1 MTSLMNMFD
10 YSLEDDCSDSL
21 SKNLL
26 LGGDDGILPPEPQQ
40 GNVEYKLKLINP
52 SPNRLQQLVTQMKWR
67 LEEGNVFLLINHF
80 QA

>member
-10 YSLEDDCSDSL
+10 YSLEDDSGDSL

-26 LGGDDGILPPEPQQ
+26 LGGENGMLPPEPQQ

-52 SPNRLQQLVTQMKWR
+52 SPNRLQQLITQMKWR
-67 LEEGNVFLLINHF
+67 LEEGNLF
-80 QA
+80 